1 MKEIK
6 NTPGVDASFIS
17 FVVKHMLPVLGV
29 VVVAMAVLWFALQ
42 YFESPNRHQDGQ
54 YQDAQHSATP
64 QPLENMHASEAA
76 HEAEP
81 AHEPDSTHEPGTA
94 SVEDTRQVATGVD
107 MHAAA
112 KFHEPEAAHVAA
124 DSQVQA
130 PETDAGTSHAEPSG
144 ASVAGHDNGKD
155 TGEQAVAEHGT
166 TPQKKYPAPGMAFV
180 DAVIEPMDKE
190 LNQRG
195 FGWRP
200 NDIIEYTDNI
210 NQFQL
215 GVLEVTRRTSRILA
229 ERISR
234 TGSSARFDPN
244 LENAMNS
251 FMIKADRYMFPSAET
266 KYRDGL
272 MELRAYYE
280 NLERGEAQFYTRT
293 DNLIPLLKAYED
305 LLGSCDE
312 NLVKKYEADGSAVSS
327 FMADD
332 YFFYAQ
338 GVASALYTILQA
350 IELDFHIMVS
360 REGGTEVLHHAIEM
374 CHQATEIDPWLILNS
389 KYSSLFANHRA
400 NMAAP
405 ISHARFYVGVLIK
418 ALST

>member
-1 MKEIK
+1 
-6 NTPGVDASFIS
+6 
-17 FVVKHMLPVLGV
+17 
-29 VVVAMAVLWFALQ
+29 
-42 YFESPNRHQDGQ
+42 
-54 YQDAQHSATP
+54 
-64 QPLENMHASEAA
+64 
-76 HEAEP
+76 
-81 AHEPDSTHEPGTA
+81 
-94 SVEDTRQVATGVD
+94 
-107 MHAAA
+107 
-112 KFHEPEAAHVAA
+112 
-124 DSQVQA
+124 
-130 PETDAGTSHAEPSG
+130 
-144 ASVAGHDNGKD
+144 
-155 TGEQAVAEHGT
+155 
-166 TPQKKYPAPGMAFV
+166 
-180 DAVIEPMDKE
+180 
-190 LNQRG
+190 
-195 FGWRP
+195 
-200 NDIIEYTDNI
+200 
-210 NQFQL
+210 
-215 GVLEVTRRTSRILA
+215 VTRRTSRILA

-272 MELRAYYE
+272 MELRIYYD

-312 NLVKKYEADGSAVSS
+312 NLVKKNEADGRAVSL

-389 KYSSLFANHRA
+389 GYSSLFANHRA

-418 ALST
+418 ILST